1 MPTVSN
7 VCVCVCVCVECT
19 PWSQRDPFGLV
30 IRDFFTFFLLQQG
43 AAAAAVR
50 EREEERERER
60 ERGTRRSE
68 WGTGKSLA

>member
-7 VCVCVCVCVECT
+7 VCVCVECT
-19 PWSQRDPFGLV
+19 PWSHRDPFGLV

-60 ERGTRRSE
+60 REEPVGRSGE
-68 WGTGKSLA
+68 LANHWLEGA